1 MSEPSRDLTI
11 RIDSTEVSDAEVAA
25 ISVAVAA
32 LTAGSAGGAD
42 AGGADT
48 GRAEADGAEADG
60 AGMRGRR
67 GPGAPIAAWRAA
79 ALQEGTGGQRVG
91 SLTALR
97 NARADRG

>member
-1 MSEPSRDLTI
+1 VSEPSRGLTI
-11 RIDSTEVSDAEVAA
+11 LIDSTEVSDAEVAA

-32 LTAGSAGGAD
+32 LTAGSAGGVDAGGAD
-42 AGGADT
+42 AGGADA
-48 GRAEADGAEADG
+48 GG
-60 AGMRGRR
+60 AGTRGRR